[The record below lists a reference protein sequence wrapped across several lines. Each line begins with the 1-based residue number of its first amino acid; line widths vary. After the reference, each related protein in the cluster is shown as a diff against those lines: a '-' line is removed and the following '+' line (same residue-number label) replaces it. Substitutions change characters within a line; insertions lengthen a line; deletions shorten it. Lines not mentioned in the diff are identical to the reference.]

1 MRYRSLSFA
10 LNNLIA
16 KYARVP
22 STLVV
27 HEVLLCPIRR
37 AHSFPSGYHLCLISR
52 PAMDNSKGG
61 DRRPDVPFLGSP
73 ASFRSVAEFLESL
86 GKEMSVNAGPSP
98 RFQMRSS
105 SYCYCSFSRGSVT
118 RPASIRAAS
127 TTCPFEDCECQAFA
141 DRANQEKKGN
151 LLVNDVLIQ
160 IWDAVVAHFDMWQEW
175 QRPRVSSAEDARP
188 HCVRTYCQRSLGR

>member
-1 MRYRSLSFA
+1 MPNSPRSLISIRLPPLPHFT
-10 LNNLIA
+10 
-16 KYARVP
+16 P
-22 STLVV
+22 SYGQF
-27 HEVLLCPIRR
+27 EPPIVERRRSSPRR
-37 AHSFPSGYHLCLISR
+37 AIPGLAGQLSQCRG
-52 PAMDNSKGG
+52 
-61 DRRPDVPFLGSP
+61 
-73 ASFRSVAEFLESL
+73 FLESL